1 MSVQLTNAMCQYDYI
16 SMSVRLYVDEK
27 GSFAT
32 SYSDDEHNYGQHTRS
47 MVHILEIWSTYQN
60 YGQHTRIMVNIPDLQ
75 KYGQHTR
82 NMDNI
87 PESTINMVNI
97 PEILTIY

>member
-27 GSFAT
+27 GSLAT

-47 MVHILEIWSTYQN
+47 MVNIPEIWSKYQN
-60 YGQHTRIMVNIPDLQ
+60 YGQHTRNIVKKP
-75 KYGQHTR
+75 K
-82 NMDNI
+82 
-87 PESTINMVNI
+87 VW
-97 PEILTIY
+97 